1 MPEKKSDL
9 ENRVDTIHEIMF
21 GPSGHPEQALV
32 VTVKEITKQI
42 QVLKNFVWSVTL
54 LGSGLIIKEIWTLI
68 SHA

>member
-1 MPEKKSDL
+1 MTTKSTEL
-9 ENRVDTIHEIMF
+9 EQRVDTIHEIMV

-32 VTVKEITKQI
+32 VTVREISKQI

-54 LGSGLIIKEIWTLI
+54 LGSGLIIKEIWALI

>member
-1 MPEKKSDL
+1 MSEDYTEL
-9 ENRVDTIHEIMF
+9 EERVDTIHDIMF

-32 VTVKEITKQI
+32 VTVREITKQI

-54 LGSGLIIKEIWTLI
+54 LGSGLIIKEIWALI